1 MGWDSINWFNPLHV
15 SIQDLKDFQRHMSI
29 VFNWL
34 RCEVV
39 VRFVE
44 IGEIV
49 DNHCLE
55 MTLRFVDF
63 GGIV

>member
-1 MGWDSINWFNPLHV
+1 
-15 SIQDLKDFQRHMSI
+15 
-29 VFNWL
+29 
-34 RCEVV
+34 VV

-49 DNHCLE
+49 DNYCLE

-63 GGIV
+63 GGIVDNYCLEMTLLILVELLIIIV